1 MNSEYSTVNSEH
13 FDFKILF
20 FGREQTKANYAFSGN
35 NTRDQYVLH
44 LVLKGSGVFTS
55 AGKKF
60 AKLKAGD
67 LFLLPRSVP
76 CFYQADAKDPW
87 EYLWIG
93 FSSTSFEDILVNSK
107 LYPDFYLKNVKNS
120 KFSQE
125 LLAFYDKLHQTPTLP
140 EQLQLQSDFLALLS
154 TFLQEYPA
162 NKAVSQSTASR
173 TFVQTRDHLQ
183 KTYTTGINISD
194 LCAQLHLSRSYLY
207 TLFKRYLNQ
216 TPQQYLTD
224 LRITHAKK
232 LLIETT
238 DPIDSISSQ
247 VGYKDAFTFSKA
259 FKRKTAYSPL
269 EYRKSYHK

>member
-1 MNSEYSTVNSEH
+1 MIFLYFCLLLLKSLSQMAFYFSNL
-13 FDFKILF
+13 IL
-20 FGREQTKANYAFSGN
+20 QTANI
-35 NTRDQYVLH
+35 
-44 LVLKGSGVFTS
+44 
-55 AGKKF
+55 
-60 AKLKAGD
+60 
-67 LFLLPRSVP
+67 
-76 CFYQADAKDPW
+76 
-87 EYLWIG
+87 E
-93 FSSTSFEDILVNSK
+93 
-107 LYPDFYLKNVKNS
+107 NS

-125 LLAFYDKLHQTPTLP
+125 LLAFYDRLHQTPTLP

-154 TFLQEYPA
+154 TFLKEYPA

-173 TFVQTRDHLQ
+173 TFVQAKECLE
-183 KTYTTGINISD
+183 KTYTTGINISAI
-194 LCAQLHLSRSYLY
+194 CAQLHLSRSHLY
-207 TLFKRYLNQ
+207 TLFKRYLSQ

-269 EYRKSYHK
+269 AYRKSYHK